1 MVSCLDYDW
10 NGQIIDS
17 SGTYY
22 QSFVSTDGCDSIHA
36 LNVLIYTPDTVNT
49 NVNSCNIYN
58 WNGQIIDTS
67 GTYTQ
72 TFLNFGGCDS
82 TVFLNVNINYSDTTI
97 YFDTACDS
105 YTWVNGITYTSS
117 TDTSSYT
124 FQTING
130 CDSIV
135 QLDLTIL
142 SSSNNASYTYY
153 DTFEFT
159 GSPQIFVVPPSV
171 YNLSL
176 IHI

>member
-1 MVSCLDYDW
+1 MDVIQY
-10 NGQIIDS
+10 
-17 SGTYY
+17 T
-22 QSFVSTDGCDSIHA
+22 

-49 NVNSCNIYN
+49 SVNSCNIYN
-58 WNGQIIDTS
+58 WNGQIIDT
-67 GTYTQ
+67 GTYSDV
-72 TFLNFGGCDS
+72 FKLWGCDS

-97 YFDTACDS
+97 YYDTAHDS

-142 SSSNNASYTYY
+142 SSSNNA
-153 DTFEFT
+153 
-159 GSPQIFVVPPSV
+159 
-171 YNLSL
+171 
-176 IHI
+176 